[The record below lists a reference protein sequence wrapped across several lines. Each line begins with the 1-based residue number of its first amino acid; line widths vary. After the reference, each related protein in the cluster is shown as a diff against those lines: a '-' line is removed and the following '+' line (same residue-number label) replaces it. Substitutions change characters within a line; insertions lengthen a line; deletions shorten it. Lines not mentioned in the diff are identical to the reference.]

1 MSRASLLPMT
11 WEVPEVFRERL
22 GDKPGR
28 QRVMFEDEHLLL
40 VLHQAPKPDEVAR
53 RGRFFWRKPD
63 GSWLSNDLG
72 AGVSAL
78 WKHLSEFETELVRLD
93 KLEED
98 AQSASDYFAVI
109 DAETPISRCVRHL
122 HEVLQEARQLAP
134 KDRELLN
141 VRDRAY
147 ELDRRADLLMTDAR
161 NGLEF
166 ALARRAEQQAEEA
179 HRMSTS
185 AHRLNMLASF
195 FFPIVTL
202 AAILG
207 TNLRHG
213 YEEFSTPLPFLT
225 MLALGLVA
233 GLLLQAYLRRKPT

>member
-1 MSRASLLPMT
+1 MV
-11 WEVPEVFRERL
+11 WEVPEIFRERL

-28 QRVMFEDEHLLL
+28 QRAMFEEGHLLL
-40 VLHQAPKPDEVAR
+40 VLHQAPKADEAGR

-63 GSWLSNDLG
+63 GAWASNDLG
-72 AGVSAL
+72 AGTTAL
-78 WKHLSEFETELVRLD
+78 VKHLHEFETQLERLD
-93 KLEED
+93 KMEED
-98 AQSASDYFAVI
+98 AQSAAEYFAVI
-109 DAETPISRCVRHL
+109 DAVTPLARCVRHL
-122 HEVLQEARQLAP
+122 HEVLQEARQLAS

-141 VRDRAY
+141 IRDRAY
-147 ELDRRADLLMTDAR
+147 ELDRRADLLLADSR

-195 FFPIVTL
+195 FFPLVTL
-202 AAILG
+202 AALLG

-213 YEEFSTPLPFLT
+213 LEELTPPYPFVIL
-225 MLALGLVA
+225 LAVGLVA
-233 GLLLQAYLRRKPT
+233 GIGLQAFLRRPPRGGK